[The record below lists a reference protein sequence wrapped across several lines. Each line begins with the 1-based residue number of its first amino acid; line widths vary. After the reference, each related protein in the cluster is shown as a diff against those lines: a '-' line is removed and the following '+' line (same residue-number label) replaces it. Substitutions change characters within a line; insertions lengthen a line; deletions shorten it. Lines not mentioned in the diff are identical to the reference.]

1 MRVFEFIS
9 GYDKHQQLNPK
20 LWDEDNLRPEVKEAL
35 LKVATKFEEFIDIAV
50 PVIDIQI
57 TGGQVTYH
65 YTEQSDLDLH
75 LIIDY
80 DQIDCDQEV
89 LELLDTKRLLFKQK
103 HQISIRGIPV
113 EPGTENVKHP
123 TVSSA
128 YSIKTDSWIRKPK
141 NYSFQINDNQIAAQA
156 KKLMKLIDNVLDKK
170 DLKTAQKLL
179 KMIRKY
185 RKIGLKQ
192 TGEYGIENLVYKTLR
207 NSKYIE
213 KLQNF
218 IDGNL
223 DKQLSVKF

>member
-141 NYSFQINDNQIAAQA
+141 NYSSQINDNQIAAQA